1 VLVCC
6 THCTQSYLTLCDP
19 TDCTPPAAS
28 VHGIFQARILEWVTI
43 SSPGDLSDPGIE
55 SLSPVHL
62 LHGRQILLRTGQIK
76 MDPHTNISD
85 KLHQVGN

>member
-1 VLVCC
+1 M
-6 THCTQSYLTLCDP
+6 
-19 TDCTPPAAS
+19 
-28 VHGIFQARILEWVTI
+28 I
-43 SSPGDLSDPGIE
+43 SSLGDLSDPGIE

-62 LHGRQILLRTGQIK
+62 LHGRQILLRAGQIK